1 MTHQATSASRAI
13 RELARLYGI
22 QTSYTDIIARRRRR
36 ASVAALRAVLQALGA
51 PVERAADAPAA
62 IHERRQQ
69 LWQRLSEPVM
79 VAWEG
84 RGDLK
89 IRTTRSQAEGP
100 LRCRLRL
107 ETGEI
112 RQWTCRP
119 ALLPVERAA
128 EVEKV
133 EYAARRVSLSQLPSG
148 YHRLELEIGGRW
160 AETLVVSAPRKAFV
174 PEEERAGKT
183 WGVFLPLHALHS
195 RTSWGTGDFADL
207 GALMEWV
214 GEQGGGVVATL
225 PLLAAFLD
233 EPLEPS
239 PYMPASRL
247 FWNEYFLNIESIPE
261 LAVSPAAQS
270 LLGSRAFRRDIDG
283 LRAAPLVDYGRGMA
297 LKRRVLSELS
307 RTLKSQGGSR
317 LAALQEFVGSHPLLQ
332 DYARFRA
339 TGDRQRSP
347 WPTWPQRQRSGE
359 PREGDY
365 DEDDQHYH
373 LYAQWLAHQQLQTL
387 AHKAHA
393 GGPGLYLDLP
403 LGVHP
408 DSFDVWRERTA
419 FAHGV
424 SAGAPPDRFFTQGQN
439 WGFRPLH
446 PQQIREQG
454 YRHFIAC
461 LRHHLAY
468 ASVLRIDHVIGMHRL
483 FWIPNGM
490 KAIEGVYVGHHPEE
504 FYALLALESVRSQ
517 TLIVG
522 EDLGTVPPS
531 VRPAMARHDIY
542 RSYVAQYE
550 IKPKRGG
557 GISRPPANSLASV
570 NTHDMP
576 TFAGFWEG
584 QDIQVHTE
592 MGLVDEAGALVEQK
606 RRTRL
611 KNDLVAFLRRRGW
624 LAKTDSDPQS
634 VLGAT
639 LAFLGAS
646 PARTVIINL
655 EDLWG
660 ETLPQN
666 VPGTGAVRPNW
677 KRKARYALEDF
688 CQKDV
693 VLDTLRAVN
702 AARKKE
708 AG

>member
-1 MTHQATSASRAI
+1 
-13 RELARLYGI
+13 
-22 QTSYTDIIARRRRR
+22 
-36 ASVAALRAVLQALGA
+36 
-51 PVERAADAPAA
+51 
-62 IHERRQQ
+62 
-69 LWQRLSEPVM
+69 
-79 VAWEG
+79 
-84 RGDLK
+84 
-89 IRTTRSQAEGP
+89 
-100 LRCRLRL
+100 L

-112 RQWTCRP
+112 RQWTCKP
-119 ALLPVERAA
+119 ASLPIERAA
-128 EVEKV
+128 KVEKV
-133 EYAARRVSLSQLPSG
+133 AYAARRISLSQLPYG
-148 YHRLELEIGGRW
+148 YHQLELEIGERG

-174 PEEERAGKT
+174 PKEEGAGKT
-183 WGVFLPLHALHS
+183 WGVFLPLHALQS

-207 GALMEWV
+207 GALTEWV
-214 GEQGGGVVATL
+214 RKQGGGVVATL

-247 FWNEYFLNIESIPE
+247 FWNECFLNIESIPE
-261 LAVSPAAQS
+261 LTVSPAAKA
-270 LLGSRAFRRDIDG
+270 LLGSGAFRRDIDG
-283 LRAAPLVDYGRGMA
+283 LRAAPLVDYRRGMA

-307 RTLKSQGGSR
+307 RTLRSHEGLR
-317 LAALQEFVGSHPLLQ
+317 WAAFQEFVGSHPLLQ

-339 TGDRQRSP
+339 TGDRLRSP
-347 WPTWPQRQRSGE
+347 WPTWSQRQRSGE
-359 PREGDY
+359 LREGDY
-365 DEDDQHYH
+365 EEDAQLYH
-373 LYAQWLAHQQLQTL
+373 LYVQWLAHQQLQTL
-387 AHKAHA
+387 ADKAHA
-393 GGPGLYLDLP
+393 GEPGLYLDLP

-424 SAGAPPDRFFTQGQN
+424 SAGAPPDRFFTQGQD

-468 ASVLRIDHVIGMHRL
+468 ASILRIDHVMGLHRL

-490 KAIEGVYVGHHPEE
+490 KAIEGVYVGYRPEE
-504 FYALLALESVRSQ
+504 FYAILALESVRSQ

-531 VRPAMARHDIY
+531 VRPAMARHDIN
-542 RSYVAQYE
+542 RSYVVQHQ
-550 IKPKRGG
+550 IKPKRRSGFS
-557 GISRPPANSLASV
+557 IPSANSLASV
-570 NTHDMP
+570 NTHDMA

-584 QDIQVHTE
+584 QDIQVRAE
-592 MGLVDEAGALVEQK
+592 MGLLDEAGALVEQK

-611 KNDLVAFLRRRGW
+611 KNVLVAFLRRGGW
-624 LAKTDSDPQS
+624 LAETDSDPKS
-634 VLGAT
+634 VLGAAF
-639 LAFLGAS
+639 AFLGAS
-646 PARTVIINL
+646 PARAVIINL

-660 ETLPQN
+660 EVLPQN
-666 VPGTGAVRPNW
+666 VPGTGAERPNW

-688 CQKDV
+688 CQKDE